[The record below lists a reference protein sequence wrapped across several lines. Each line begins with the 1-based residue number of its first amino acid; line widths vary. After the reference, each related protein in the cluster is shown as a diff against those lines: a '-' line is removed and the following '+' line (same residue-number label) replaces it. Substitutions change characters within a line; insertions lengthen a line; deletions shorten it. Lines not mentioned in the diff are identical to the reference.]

1 MNIKNKYKLRSMY
14 HIQSIVYICEPKEF
28 LTECTKENLCHGV
41 LGEDFTDKTPNK
53 NQNWWIREGEIIK
66 I

>member
-1 MNIKNKYKLRSMY
+1 MY

-53 NQNWWIREGEIIK
+53 NQNW
-66 I
+66 